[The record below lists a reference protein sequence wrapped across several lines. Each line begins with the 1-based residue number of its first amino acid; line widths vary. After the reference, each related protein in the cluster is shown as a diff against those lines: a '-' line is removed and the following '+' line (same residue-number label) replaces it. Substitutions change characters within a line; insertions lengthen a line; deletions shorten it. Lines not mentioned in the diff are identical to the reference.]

1 MENAEKNKELTV
13 VERAAV
19 ALKSDSH
26 RQALALI
33 VSESSHVLQVI
44 DQAGRD
50 QAHRMGMNLRNCRT
64 AIEKAGKLAR
74 EDATAFSKAVIA
86 EEKLLIAMVEPEES
100 RVIGMRDDYDKK
112 IAAERQARIDA
123 EAERRK
129 KIERCIDEI
138 RNFETD
144 AARLITAEDIWRK
157 YKELESTDIT
167 QSAYQERYAEALA
180 LKKKVLESILA
191 THDARAKL
199 EHQEIQAALALKK
212 EQERIALANAELE
225 AAKAAHE
232 AKMAEERA
240 ELARQAEVQQAAIEA
255 ARIEQAER
263 DRVAAEERDKA
274 AELARQAQAEAQ
286 AALDAKQAELQRQL
300 DALAEANAQAE
311 AEARRLQAEK
321 DAQAAA
327 EAKEIA
333 DELDRAEAEQKAK
346 AEAIAQAESREF
358 TNELVAGWVASGDAV
373 RVESAESVELQFI
386 RDAAEL
392 MRLTP
397 VQAIEALRNFN
408 YEAVLAEL
416 AAQEVEK

>member
-44 DQAGRD
+44 DRAGRD

-112 IAAERQARIDA
+112 IAAERQERIDA

-333 DELDRAEAEQKAK
+333 DELDRVEAEERAK
-346 AEAIAQAESREF
+346 AEAIAAAESREF
-358 TNELVAGWVASGDAV
+358 ANNLVNSWVDSGDAT
-373 RVESAESVELQFI
+373 REKPESVNLQLI
-386 RDAAEL
+386 REIADVLSMDVIAAID
-392 MRLTP
+392 T
-397 VQAIEALRNFN
+397 LRN
-408 YEAVLAEL
+408 YPYDDVLAEL